1 METNAQHQC
10 VFSKRKPLGKICG
23 TSDKT
28 PTTKTTWRKKTKKH
42 REKQKKQ
49 KKPRVSGKG
58 FGGHFSQIPWFFC
71 FFCFFLFFCFLFFWF
86 SRVFLFFLNSFSD
99 LVFFLIFQ
107 TISQKRF
114 FEVDSMWIVHSRFCT
129 DCPFST
135 KLCAR
140 CPTAC
145 LSYSSFLPKQTA
157 ILYPYYLAAGRLRV
171 FTVDLRIALTGM
183 SRKFAFQN
191 AMLSYTQK
199 R

>member
-1 METNAQHQC
+1 MHNTNVSFQ
-10 VFSKRKPLGKICG
+10 KENLPLGKICG

-28 PTTKTTWRKKTKKH
+28 PTTKTTWRKKTQKH
-42 REKQKKQ
+42 RENQKKQ
-49 KKPRVSGKG
+49 KNLGFQGKVLG
-58 FGGHFSQIPWFFC
+58 VTSPKSLVFFC
-71 FFCFFLFFCFLFFWF
+71 FFCFFWFFLVFSSFF
-86 SRVFLFFLNSFSD
+86 VFLIFLNSFSD
-99 LVFFLIFQ
+99 LVFFCFLIFQ

-114 FEVDSMWIVHSRFCT
+114 FEVDSMWIVHSRFCAG
-129 DCPFST
+129 CPFST

-157 ILYPYYLAAGRLRV
+157 SLYPYYLAAGRLRV